1 MIEGTRSAART
12 DARPA
17 ATPGDVGTLTAEVD
31 RLAASRG
38 SLVFVETR
46 DGRPA
51 ERTLTH
57 AELAES
63 AARASVAL
71 QERGVVAGDRVCLL
85 GSTSP
90 DLLISL
96 FASWWAGA
104 VPIVLPPLRKRRL
117 DELARRL
124 DVVGARALVADP
136 DLSGLPDTG
145 TRLVPFPDL
154 TQSRFGAGPSARRA
168 SGDLALLQFTSG
180 STASP
185 RAVTLTHAN
194 LLTHCRTMARV
205 VGIGP
210 DRTWLSW
217 LPLYHDMGIIS
228 LLAVTLAGASTV
240 LMTPEHFMNRP
251 GAWLD
256 AASRHACYG
265 SATPTFG
272 IRLAAMELRL
282 NPRPLDLSGLR
293 ALVIGAEQVDLETL
307 ETFTAATG
315 PSGLP
320 ADALC
325 PAYGLAE
332 ATLAVTTSRPGEPV
346 RSYTVHRDSLE
357 PGQRVRVSEQGM
369 PGTRNLVSC
378 GRPIPDT
385 EVRIATAAGEPLPP
399 WRVGE
404 ILVRGPGLMAGYWS
418 DAGASGE
425 VVGDD
430 GRLHAGDLGF
440 LTEEGDLVV
449 CGRIKDLIIIGG
461 HNVYPEEYESVTERV
476 PGVRGGGVI
485 AFSVPEIERMVVVAE
500 VSRGGDDPADLARRI
515 MGSLREDLAHAPE
528 EVAVVRPG
536 TVPRTTSGKLQ
547 RQLCCRLYVS
557 GSIEPLAVVTRQG
570 GG

>member
-1 MIEGTRSAART
+1 MIEGTRIAAPN
-12 DARPA
+12 DPRPA
-17 ATPGDVGTLTAEVD
+17 AAPGDVGTLTAEVD

-38 SLVFVETR
+38 TFVFVETR
-46 DGRPA
+46 DGQPA

-71 QERGVVAGDRVCLL
+71 RERGVGAGDRVCLL

-96 FASWWAGA
+96 LASWHAGA

-124 DVVGARALVADP
+124 EVVGARALVADP
-136 DLSGLPDTG
+136 ELSGLPVTG
-145 TRLVPFPDL
+145 TRLVPFPEL
-154 TQSRFGAGPSARRA
+154 TESRSGASPSARRE
-168 SGDLALLQFTSG
+168 SGDLALVQFTSG
-180 STASP
+180 STARP

-194 LLTHCRTMARV
+194 LLTHCRTMAGV

-210 DRTWLSW
+210 DHTWLSW

-228 LLAVTLAGASTV
+228 LLTVTLAGANTV
-240 LMTPEHFMNRP
+240 LMTPEQFVNRP
-251 GAWLD
+251 GSWLD
-256 AASRHACYG
+256 AASRHACFG

-272 IRLAAMELRL
+272 LRLAAMELRL
-282 NPRPLDLSGLR
+282 NPRPLDLSAVR
-293 ALVIGAEQVDLETL
+293 ALVIGAEQVDLGTL

-315 PSGLP
+315 PSGLA

-332 ATLAVTTSRPGEPV
+332 ATLAVTMSRPGEPV

-357 PGQRVRVSEQGM
+357 PGQQVHVSEQGV
-369 PGTRNLVSC
+369 PGTRTVVSC

-385 EVRIATAAGEPLPP
+385 EARIATAAGEPLPP

-430 GRLHAGDLGF
+430 GWLHTGDLGF
-440 LTEEGDLVV
+440 LAEEGELVV

-476 PGVRGGGVI
+476 PGVRAGGVI

-515 MGSLREDLAHAPE
+515 MGSLRADLAHAPE

-557 GSIEPLAVVTRQG
+557 GTIEPLAVVTRQG
-570 GG
+570 G

>member
-1 MIEGTRSAART
+1 MIEGTRIAAPN

-17 ATPGDVGTLTAEVD
+17 AAPGDVGTLTAEVD

-38 SLVFVETR
+38 SLVFVETQ
-46 DGRPA
+46 DGQPA

-90 DLLISL
+90 DMLISL
-96 FASWWAGA
+96 FASWHAGA

-124 DVVGARALVADP
+124 GVVGARALVADP
-136 DLSGLPDTG
+136 EFSGLPDTG
-145 TRLVPFPDL
+145 TRLVPFPEL
-154 TQSRFGAGPSARRA
+154 TESRSGAIPSARRV
-168 SGDLALLQFTSG
+168 SGDLALVQFTSG
-180 STASP
+180 STARP

-194 LLTHCRTMARV
+194 LLTHCRTMAEV

-228 LLAVTLAGASTV
+228 LLTVTLAGASTV
-240 LMTPEHFMNRP
+240 LMTPEHFVNRP

-256 AASRHACYG
+256 AASRHACFG

-272 IRLAAMELRL
+272 LRLAAMELRL
-282 NPRPLDLSGLR
+282 NPRPLDLSSVR

-315 PSGLP
+315 PSGLA
-320 ADALC
+320 ADSLC

-332 ATLAVTTSRPGEPV
+332 ATLAVTTSRPYEPV

-357 PGQRVRVSEQGM
+357 PGQRVRVSEQGV
-369 PGTRNLVSC
+369 PGTRTLVSC

-385 EVRIATAAGEPLPP
+385 EVRIVTAAGEPLPP

-404 ILVRGPGLMAGYWS
+404 IVVRGPGLMAGYWS

-425 VVGDD
+425 VIGDD
-430 GRLHAGDLGF
+430 GSLHTGDLGF
-440 LTEEGDLVV
+440 LAEDGELVV

-476 PGVRGGGVI
+476 PGVRAGGVI

-557 GSIEPLAVVTRQG
+557 GTIEPLAVVTRQG
-570 GG
+570 G